1 MCCVWA
7 DTQRAGMGMGV
18 AALAQVQEAVEAE
31 TEVPAVLLAEE
42 GVLEQ
47 EKSAAAAEA
56 EEIQESVLAT
66 AGR

>member
-1 MCCVWA
+1 
-7 DTQRAGMGMGV
+7 MGMGV